1 MNEFFTW
8 TMLATYAGAT
18 LVTTLITQ
26 LIKGIGFIDRIPT
39 RLTAY
44 AVALV
49 VLAFRAL
56 LKYIRCKDMD
66 MRQKAAPEK
75 RPLGEVLRAR
85 RTACNMTQEFVA
97 GALGVSRQ
105 AVSKWEQGRAAPSTA
120 NLLALAKL
128 YGACAEELLQEAE

>member
-18 LVTTLITQ
+18 LATTLITQ

-49 VLAFRAL
+49 VLVVATIFA
-56 LKYIRCKDMD
+56 
-66 MRQKAAPEK
+66 
-75 RPLGEVLRAR
+75 GEVTVSSIALCVVNAVV
-85 RTACNMTQEFVA
+85 VA
-97 GALGVSRQ
+97 LAANGGYD
-105 AVSKWEQGRAAPSTA
+105 AVSGKKTE
-120 NLLALAKL
+120 
-128 YGACAEELLQEAE
+128 